1 MRSAVVLL
9 LVPLCR
15 ASTNTTSRRLNASPS
30 DRLRLEHPTLRKRS
44 PSRASKGQISDED
57 KAELLSAPSP
67 SSAAVPARVALP
79 PRKDAEAGAASS
91 IPSFMYGTAWKE
103 ARTAMLAR
111 LALDKGFSALDTAT
125 AERHYSERGVGD
137 ALRGPG
143 APGRDALFLQTKFTY
158 PRGHEKGREPWAPTD
173 GPEQRVTHSLDRA
186 LANLAQPA
194 AGGYV
199 DALLLHGPSSEARSR
214 GLLSEEDRATWRGL
228 EAELAAGRT
237 RAIGVCN
244 VDANLLRQ
252 LIDDAEAQPPMI
264 VQNRCYASS
273 GWDYAVRRL
282 CREHGIVYEGYSLLT
297 ANRRAIAN
305 PRGPIKKAAAR
316 LGVTDEAVVFR
327 FAMQLG
333 IVPLTGTSSEEHMV
347 QDRAAYGVELTAP
360 EVAAIET
367 CFLNNFVSAS

>member
-15 ASTNTTSRRLNASPS
+15 ASTNTTSRRLNASPT

-111 LALDKGFSALDTAT
+111 LALDKVGGGGAARAFSPPRPPSSRLRARALSLARAAFSRHTPQGFAALDTAT

-137 ALRGPG
+137 ALRAPG

-158 PRGHEKGREPWAPTD
+158 ARGHEKGREPWAPAD
-173 GPEQRVTHSLDRA
+173 GPEARVAKSLDRA
-186 LANLAQPA
+186 LSNLAQPA
-194 AGGYV
+194 AGGCARRGG
-199 DALLLHGPSSEARSR
+199 DASARSVSTGFAESERDHPTPLPPSGTSTRCCCTGRAARRARAARSPTRTARRGAGSRPSSRPGARARSAC
-214 GLLSEEDRATWRGL
+214 ATST
-228 EAELAAGRT
+228 RT
-237 RAIGVCN
+237 CCG
-244 VDANLLRQ
+244 
-252 LIDDAEAQPPMI
+252 
-264 VQNRCYASS
+264 SS
-273 GWDYAVRRL
+273 STTRR
-282 CREHGIVYEGYSLLT
+282 RS
-297 ANRRAIAN
+297 RR
-305 PRGPIKKAAAR
+305 
-316 LGVTDEAVVFR
+316 
-327 FAMQLG
+327 
-333 IVPLTGTSSEEHMV
+333 
-347 QDRAAYGVELTAP
+347 
-360 EVAAIET
+360 
-367 CFLNNFVSAS
+367 

>member
-1 MRSAVVLL
+1 M
-9 LVPLCR
+9 
-15 ASTNTTSRRLNASPS
+15 
-30 DRLRLEHPTLRKRS
+30 
-44 PSRASKGQISDED
+44 
-57 KAELLSAPSP
+57 
-67 SSAAVPARVALP
+67 
-79 PRKDAEAGAASS
+79 
-91 IPSFMYGTAWKE
+91 
-103 ARTAMLAR
+103 
-111 LALDKGFSALDTAT
+111 
-125 AERHYSERGVGD
+125 
-137 ALRGPG
+137 
-143 APGRDALFLQTKFTY
+143 
-158 PRGHEKGREPWAPTD
+158 
-173 GPEQRVTHSLDRA
+173 
-186 LANLAQPA
+186 
-194 AGGYV
+194 
-199 DALLLHGPSSEARSR
+199 
-214 GLLSEEDRATWRGL
+214 
-228 EAELAAGRT
+228 
-237 RAIGVCN
+237 CN

-360 EVAAIET
+360 EVAAIEA